1 MKFNKSLFFKGM
13 LMGVAEIIPGVS
25 GGTLAFITGIYKE
38 LIDSIKSVNLDSLKL
53 LFKFQFKNFWYQI
66 NGNFLSTLLMGMIVS
81 ILILSRF
88 ITFLLDSH
96 HFKIWGFFFGLI
108 LCSAFIIFK
117 SINKLTPI
125 SYLLLSLGLVLS
137 GYISLVAPSS
147 TPNTNIFIF
156 LSGAIAISAM
166 ILPGISGSFILVFL
180 SKYEF
185 ILNSLNSFETNVLSI
200 FLAGCITGLVTFSRL
215 LSYLFKNYYDNVVS
229 MLVGFLFGSLIKI
242 WPFYEIIELNQD
254 NEPLYT
260 NPVLPN
266 TYQTL
271 ETYYFITFA
280 IVGILSIWFIEKK
293 FIGIGK
299 EY

>member
-1 MKFNKSLFFKGM
+1 MKFNKSLFFKGI

-81 ILILSRF
+81 ILVLSRF
-88 ITFLLDSH
+88 IAFLLDSH

-117 SINKLTPI
+117 SISKLTPV
-125 SYLLLSLGLVLS
+125 SYFLLSLGLVLS
-137 GYISLVAPSS
+137 GYISLIAPSS

-185 ILNSLNSFETNVLSI
+185 ILNSLNSFETNVLLI

-271 ETYYFITFA
+271 ETFYFITFA
-280 IVGILSIWFIEKK
+280 IVGILSIWLIEKK

>member
-88 ITFLLDSH
+88 IAFLLDSH

-271 ETYYFITFA
+271 ETFYFITFA